1 MDHDSKIDF
10 ASSQQESQ
18 LMMPSDKDIGVH
30 LGVPDD
36 WFSAR
41 WSCKGGDWKRN
52 DDSQDRYCKKKLV
65 LNDGF
70 PLCQMPKSGCEDPR
84 WSSKDDLYYPSYSRK
99 LDIPLWAFCT
109 DELVDCGAVSRAI
122 QSKFGSVRGV
132 KGNVHSVVRINSCV
146 VKDQGSLVSES
157 HHKTQDKD
165 RHRSRSARPFSSIS
179 DSKKSSAEEDSQ
191 SKTVNDQG
199 SQGYC
204 RSEEI
209 VNISQDHLC
218 AVNDLQ
224 LHLGDWY
231 YLDGSGRER
240 GPSSFSD
247 LQSLVDQGIMKK
259 YSSVFRKCDKLWV
272 PVTSSTETYD
282 VNLKSHQESS
292 SVSGEF
298 SGLRSVQSQGV
309 SFGEPHSKS
318 NMFNSLYPQFVGY
331 TRGKLHELVIK
342 SYKSREFA
350 AVINEVLDP
359 WINARQPKKE
369 IEKQIYWKSGNN
381 LFFKI
386 YCYPCICF
394 NQLYK
399 DVICPLSCLYPE

>member
-1 MDHDSKIDF
+1 MDLDSKIDF
-10 ASSQQESQ
+10 AASEHEI
-18 LMMPSDKDIGVH
+18 MPSDKDNDITV
-30 LGVPDD
+30 GVPDD

-52 DDSQDRYCKKKLV
+52 DDSQDRYWKKKLV

-84 WSSKDDLYYPSYSRK
+84 WSRKKELYYPSHSRK

-109 DELVDCGAVSRAI
+109 DELVESSGAVSRPV
-122 QSKFGSVRGV
+122 QSKFASVRGV

-157 HHKTQDKD
+157 HRKTQGKD
-165 RHRSRSARPFSSIS
+165 RYHSRSARPFSSTR
-179 DSKKSSAEEDSQ
+179 DSKRSSSEEDSH
-191 SKTVNDQG
+191 SKTVNDQD
-199 SQGYC
+199 SQAYC
-204 RSEEI
+204 KSVEF

-218 AVNDLQ
+218 TVQDLQ

-247 LQSLVDQGIMKK
+247 LQSLVDQGIIKK

-282 VNLKSHQESS
+282 VSVKSHQESS

-298 SGLRSVQSQGV
+298 SGHQSVQSQDV
-309 SFGEPHSKS
+309 SFVEPRSKS
-318 NMFNSLYPQFVGY
+318 NMFNILYPQFVGY

-381 LFFKI
+381 FFLKFF
-386 YCYPCICF
+386 YYSCVCFKQLRRYDMCIVF
-394 NQLYK
+394 SYL
-399 DVICPLSCLYPE
+399 E